1 MLSAYRSAYQR
12 HIGIVMLAVFVS
24 TVGPWSI
31 SYAETVSMEAMQEEF
46 QQKTGKRWEEASRE
60 EKANFIQGYHK
71 REGEE
76 IQKGKEK
83 KYYPTVDNQD
93 NLALTAPLHIRKSFL
108 AQKGRHWQEAS
119 LEEQKAFVRQFR
131 EDQIKR
137 RKKEEKIAQAKEKQR
152 MKNEERKR
160 KEAQQRIRQKQKEE
174 SRKRK
179 EKEQLEKKRQQE
191 KRKVDAMFKQFNKQH
206 R

>member
-60 EKANFIQGYHK
+60 EKANFIHGYHK
-71 REGEE
+71 REEE
-76 IQKGKEK
+76 ETWKGKEK
-83 KYYPTVDNQD
+83 KYYPTADKQD

-108 AQKGRHWQEAS
+108 AQKGKHWEEAAI
-119 LEEQKAFVRQFR
+119 EEQKAFVQKFR
-131 EDQIKR
+131 EEKVKR
-137 RKKEEKIAQAKEKQR
+137 RKKEEKIAQAKGGAATKAP
-152 MKNEERKR
+152 EREGGVKKAEGKR
-160 KEAQQRIRQKQKEE
+160 TIRKKAAE
-174 SRKRK
+174 RK
-179 EKEQLEKKRQQE
+179 EKS
-191 KRKVDAMFKQFNKQH
+191 
-206 R
+206 